1 MQQPFSRTGFERTAK
16 RRQQVFRNE
25 SRTVSAEGKHSKDD
39 KVLRNPHLLALGYEE
54 ENLYPSIRVMGAV
67 DFFGQRNI
75 KWWKSARSGEDT
87 SVDAFLVAETISGRR
102 RAYLLNQSQ
111 GEKRRN
117 KILEMNGESYR
128 LKRSRENAAS
138 QAPEKPEDA

>member
-1 MQQPFSRTGFERTAK
+1 M
-16 RRQQVFRNE
+16 
-25 SRTVSAEGKHSKDD
+25 
-39 KVLRNPHLLALGYEE
+39 ALGYEE

-138 QAPEKPEDA
+138 QPLEKPEDA